1 MNDSIQN
8 GFSRLSQLRGR
19 ETLHAVFEPS
29 EARPLLR
36 AEATRH
42 GPRVVV
48 LDSGS
53 RPEQSA
59 TLVPKAPPRVGS
71 DASVS
76 V

>member
-1 MNDSIQN
+1 MDFRVCHS
-8 GFSRLSQLRGR
+8 FAVVK
-19 ETLHAVFEPS
+19 TLHAVFEPS
-29 EARPLLR
+29 EAHPLLR

-53 RPEQSA
+53 HPEQSA
-59 TLVPKAPPRVGS
+59 TLVPEAPPRVGS